1 MIARHYKQIA
11 IKYAEDVIYG
21 AEVLGNATDIEI
33 QGTDLVIKGTDIVL
47 TGDDI
52 VIAGDDIVNAC
63 KRFLEDLKRDD
74 IEYRSKDPDACITL
88 MEGLFVHRKGE
99 KLDGTPLLGKPLKL
113 EPWEIFIVCNLLG
126 FYYTGTEERRFKEG
140 LIMLARKNGK
150 AVSLD
155 TEIPTPDGW
164 KMMGDIHEGDYVYG
178 HDGKPA
184 KVIVESEIF
193 NKPMYRV
200 TFEDGA
206 EIKASED
213 HVWTVQTK
221 SSRRTGRY
229 KATST
234 KKRPRADLVGRDGWF
249 ETTTKDISE
258 KYVNVRSD
266 GKGVEYEYRVPMPNA
281 VQYPKRDL
289 PVDPYTLGVWLGDG
303 SSSSTAITCSDGDKH
318 EMMSLLAAEGHKCEW
333 HKSVNRAGA
342 IYLDVQGHAKKN
354 PLRDALREIGVFNNK
369 HIPEMY
375 MTASIDQRL
384 ALLQGLMDTDGTC
397 SKAGQCEFVQKSM
410 RISDQI
416 VELISSLGLKATKS
430 AKIAKCNGKDAGIV
444 YRVQFW
450 TDQSFPCFRLERKR
464 IRLKENIAPRMKAKS
479 IVKVERIA
487 DEPSKCIAIDNE
499 SHLYLVGRQYTATH
513 NTSFVAALSFAVSI
527 MQRRSGST
535 VYVVAA
541 ALKQSM
547 ESFKFIDFSL
557 TYKGIRDEFIVKDN
571 AMEHSIQYTF
581 EANGVPDGSID
592 IQIMASNPD
601 AQDSFNCNFAIADE
615 MAAYKK
621 ASQYNRFKEAMKGY
635 TNKLMIGITTAGDNA
650 NSFGYRRMEYAAKV
664 AAGTVKD
671 DELFA
676 FIARADVDDKGNC
689 DFTSPIQHRKANP
702 NYGVTIRPKDILNE
716 SLQAQNDPQQRKD
729 FLSRSLNIYTTALKA
744 WFDIEEFRASDRK
757 YSWTLEELARM
768 KIDWFGGADL
778 SRVYDLTAAALVGR
792 YEDVDIIITHG
803 FTPIAQ
809 AAKKSDED
817 NIPLFGWEEDGWLTM
832 CNSPTVN
839 IADIVNWFVKMRK
852 MGFRIKAVGHDRKF
866 AGEEYFPAMKKAG
879 FNVIDQPQYF
889 YLKSQG
895 FRHIETAAKNG
906 TLYYLHSTAYEYCVQ
921 NVAAVEKTDDAVQ
934 YEKVSP
940 EMRID
945 LFDASVFAT
954 IQMVAR
960 EEKEKKGKEWWGD
973 E

>member
-33 QGTDLVIKGTDIVL
+33 KGTDLVIKGTDFVI

-63 KRFLEDLKRDD
+63 KRFLEDLKREDL
-74 IEYRSKDPDACITL
+74 EYRSKDPDACITL

-113 EPWEIFIVCNLLG
+113 EPWQVFIVCNLLG
-126 FYYTGTEERRFKEG
+126 FYIKGTQERRFKEAM
-140 LIMLARKNGK
+140 IMLGRKNGK
-150 AVSLD
+150 
-155 TEIPTPDGW
+155 
-164 KMMGDIHEGDYVYG
+164 
-178 HDGKPA
+178 
-184 KVIVESEIF
+184 
-193 NKPMYRV
+193 
-200 TFEDGA
+200 
-206 EIKASED
+206 
-213 HVWTVQTK
+213 
-221 SSRRTGRY
+221 
-229 KATST
+229 
-234 KKRPRADLVGRDGWF
+234 
-249 ETTTKDISE
+249 
-258 KYVNVRSD
+258 
-266 GKGVEYEYRVPMPNA
+266 
-281 VQYPKRDL
+281 
-289 PVDPYTLGVWLGDG
+289 
-303 SSSSTAITCSDGDKH
+303 
-318 EMMSLLAAEGHKCEW
+318 
-333 HKSVNRAGA
+333 
-342 IYLDVQGHAKKN
+342 
-354 PLRDALREIGVFNNK
+354 
-369 HIPEMY
+369 
-375 MTASIDQRL
+375 
-384 ALLQGLMDTDGTC
+384 
-397 SKAGQCEFVQKSM
+397 
-410 RISDQI
+410 
-416 VELISSLGLKATKS
+416 
-430 AKIAKCNGKDAGIV
+430 
-444 YRVQFW
+444 
-450 TDQSFPCFRLERKR
+450 
-464 IRLKENIAPRMKAKS
+464 
-479 IVKVERIA
+479 
-487 DEPSKCIAIDNE
+487 
-499 SHLYLVGRQYTATH
+499 
-513 NTSFVAALSFAVSI
+513 TSFVSALSFAVSI
-527 MQRRSGST
+527 MQRRSGSA

-557 TYKGIRDEFIVKDN
+557 THKGIRDEFIVKDN

-581 EANGVPDGSID
+581 EVNGVPDGSID

-664 AAGTVKD
+664 AAGTVKN
-671 DELFA
+671 DEMFA

-689 DFTSPIQHRKANP
+689 DYTNPIQHRKANP
-702 NYGVTIRPKDILNE
+702 SYGVTIRPKEILND

-757 YSWTLEELARM
+757 YNWTLEELAKL

-792 YEDVDIIITHG
+792 YEDVDIIITHA

-817 NIPLFGWEEDGWLTM
+817 NIPLFGWEEDGWITM

-879 FNVIDQPQYF
+879 FTVIDQPQYF

-906 TLYYLHSTAYEYCVQ
+906 SLYYLHSTAYEYCVQ

-954 IQMVAR
+954 IQMVTS
-960 EEKEKKGKEWWGD
+960 EEKAKKGREWWGD